1 MATEALELEEQLSGN
16 IPLQDDPE
24 LLMRRYKETG
34 DLEIRNQLVMYYSY
48 IAKSVAV
55 KMSSTFHKYA
65 TVEEMVNH
73 GAIALIDSLERFD
86 PDQGVKFST
95 YAFTKVRGAI
105 IDYVRKQDW
114 LPRRVRQTDILITKA
129 EEQLTGELGRPP
141 TREEMAKRLGMSLQK
156 YDKCVFEMSGDSMYS
171 FEALLAAPVQMNH
184 VRLQEDDLGPE
195 EQVDEQE
202 LRQELAQAIDELG
215 EQERTVLS
223 LYYYEELTMKEI
235 GQVMGV
241 SEQRIGQINRKLIK
255 KLRARM
261 MGYMKG

>member
-1 MATEALELEEQLSGN
+1 MADELQERQALEE
-16 IPLQDDPE
+16 PE
-24 LLMRRYKETG
+24 LLMRQYKETG
-34 DLEIRNQLVMYYSY
+34 SLELRNRLVMHYSY
-48 IAKSVAV
+48 IAKTVAV
-55 KMSSTFHKYA
+55 KMSSTYHKYA

-129 EEQLTGELGRPP
+129 EDQLTSELGRPP
-141 TREEMAKRLGMSLQK
+141 TREEMAARLNMPLAK
-156 YDKCVFEMSGDSMYS
+156 YDKCVQEMSGESVYS
-171 FEALLAAPVQMNH
+171 FEALLSTPMQMNLF
-184 VRLQEDDLGPE
+184 RLQGDEMDPE
-195 EQVDEQE
+195 ERMDEQE
-202 LRQELAQAIDELG
+202 LRQELANAIDSLN

-223 LYYYEELTMKEI
+223 LYYYENLTMREI

-241 SEQRIGQINRKLIK
+241 SEQRIGQINRKLIR
-255 KLRARM
+255 KLRDKM
-261 MGYMKG
+261 INYMV

>member
-1 MATEALELEEQLSGN
+1 MAEQLQQQDTALEE
-16 IPLQDDPE
+16 PE
-24 LLMRRYKETG
+24 LLMRQYKETG
-34 DLEIRNQLVMYYSY
+34 SLELRNQLVMHYSY
-48 IAKSVAV
+48 IAKTVAV
-55 KMSSTFHKYA
+55 KMSSTYHKYA

-129 EEQLTGELGRPP
+129 EEQLTSELGRPP
-141 TREEMAKRLGMSLQK
+141 TREEMAARLNMPLAK
-156 YDKCVFEMSGDSMYS
+156 YDKCVQEMSGESVYS
-171 FEALLAAPVQMNH
+171 FEALLSTPMQMNH
-184 VRLQEDDLGPE
+184 FRLQEEELGPE
-195 EQVDEQE
+195 ERMDEQE
-202 LRQELAQAIDELG
+202 LRQELAVAIDSLN

-223 LYYYEELTMKEI
+223 LYYYENLTMREI

-241 SEQRIGQINRKLIK
+241 SEQRIGQINRKLIR
-255 KLRARM
+255 KLRDKM
-261 MGYMKG
+261 IDYMKG

>member
-1 MATEALELEEQLSGN
+1 MIAELKNHEPE
-16 IPLQDDPE
+16 IEDPE
-24 LLMRRYKETG
+24 ELMRQYKETG
-34 DLEIRNQLVMYYSY
+34 SLELRNQLVMHYSY
-48 IAKSVAV
+48 IAKAVAV
-55 KMSSTFHKYA
+55 KMSSTYHKYA
-65 TVEEMVNH
+65 SVEEMVNH
-73 GAIALIDSLERFD
+73 GAIALIDSLERYD

-129 EEQLTGELGRPP
+129 EEQLTNELGRTP
-141 TREEMAKRLGMSLQK
+141 TREEMAARLGMTPAK

-184 VRLQEDDLGPE
+184 FKLHEDGVGPE
-195 EQVDEQE
+195 DQMDEQE
-202 LRQELAQAIDELG
+202 LRQELAKAIDELTD
-215 EQERTVLS
+215 QERTVLS

-255 KLRARM
+255 KLRTKLTL
-261 MGYMKG
+261 YMKG

>member
-129 EEQLTGELGRPP
+129 EEQLTGEP

-156 YDKCVFEMSGDSMYS
+156 YDKCVFEMSGESMYS

>member
-1 MATEALELEEQLSGN
+1 MAVAELQEMDTTQEE
-16 IPLQDDPE
+16 PE
-24 LLMRRYKETG
+24 LLMRQYKETG
-34 DLEIRNQLVMYYSY
+34 SLELRNQLVMHYSY
-48 IAKSVAV
+48 IAKAVAV
-55 KMSSTFHKYA
+55 KMSSTYHKYA
-65 TVEEMVNH
+65 SVEEMVNH
-73 GAIALIDSLERFD
+73 GAIALIDSLERYD

-129 EEQLTGELGRPP
+129 EEQLTNELGRTP
-141 TREEMAKRLGMSLQK
+141 TREEMAARLGMTPAK
-156 YDKCVFEMSGDSMYS
+156 YDKCVFEMSGESMYS

-184 VRLQEDDLGPE
+184 FKLHEDGVGPE
-195 EQVDEQE
+195 DQMDEQE
-202 LRQELAQAIDELG
+202 LRQELAKAIDELTD
-215 EQERTVLS
+215 QERTVLS

-255 KLRARM
+255 KLRTKLTL
-261 MGYMKG
+261 YMKG

>member
-1 MATEALELEEQLSGN
+1 MIAELKNHEPE
-16 IPLQDDPE
+16 IEDPE
-24 LLMRRYKETG
+24 ELMRQYKETG
-34 DLEIRNQLVMYYSY
+34 SLELRNQLVMHYSY
-48 IAKSVAV
+48 IAKAVAV
-55 KMSSTFHKYA
+55 KMSS
-65 TVEEMVNH
+65 
-73 GAIALIDSLERFD
+73 LERYD

-129 EEQLTGELGRPP
+129 EEQLTNELGRTP
-141 TREEMAKRLGMSLQK
+141 TREEMAARLGMTPAK
-156 YDKCVFEMSGDSMYS
+156 YDKCVFEMSGESMYS

-184 VRLQEDDLGPE
+184 FKLQEDGIGPE
-195 EQVDEQE
+195 DQMDEQE
-202 LRQELAQAIDELG
+202 LRQELAKAIDELTD
-215 EQERTVLS
+215 QERTVLS

-255 KLRARM
+255 KLRTKLTL
-261 MGYMKG
+261 YMKG

>member
-1 MATEALELEEQLSGN
+1 
-16 IPLQDDPE
+16 
-24 LLMRRYKETG
+24 MRQYKETG
-34 DLEIRNQLVMYYSY
+34 DLELRNQLVLHYSY

-65 TVEEMVNH
+65 TVEEMVNL
-73 GAIALIDSLERFD
+73 GAIALIDSLERYD

-95 YAFTKVRGAI
+95 YAFTKVRGSI

-141 TREEMAKRLGMSLQK
+141 TREEMAKRLGMSVQK
-156 YDKCVFEMSGDSMYS
+156 YDKCVYEMSGESMYS
-171 FEALLAAPVQMNH
+171 FEALLAAPMQMNH

-195 EQVDEQE
+195 EQMDEKE
-202 LRQELAQAIDELG
+202 LRQELARAIDDLG

-241 SEQRIGQINRKLIK
+241 SEQRVGQINRKLIT

>member
-1 MATEALELEEQLSGN
+1 MAAEDLQQQENALEE
-16 IPLQDDPE
+16 PE
-24 LLMRRYKETG
+24 LLMRQYKETG
-34 DLEIRNQLVMYYSY
+34 SLELRNRLVMHYSY
-48 IAKSVAV
+48 IAKTVAV
-55 KMSSTFHKYA
+55 KMSSTYHKYA

-129 EEQLTGELGRPP
+129 EEQLMSELGRPP
-141 TREEMAKRLGMSLQK
+141 TREEMAARLNMPLAK
-156 YDKCVFEMSGDSMYS
+156 YDKCVQEMSGESIYS
-171 FEALLAAPVQMNH
+171 FEALLSTPMQMNH
-184 VRLQEDDLGPE
+184 FRLQEEELGPE
-195 EQVDEQE
+195 ERMDEQE
-202 LRQELAQAIDELG
+202 LRQELAGAIDSLN

-223 LYYYEELTMKEI
+223 LYYYENLTMREI

-241 SEQRIGQINRKLIK
+241 SEQRIGQINRKLIR
-255 KLRARM
+255 KLRDKM
-261 MGYMKG
+261 VDYMKG